1 MSKKNAG
8 PYISR
13 EAETD
18 LSSKQY
24 YFVEFGAAAGQ
35 VDAVDTL
42 AEQAIGVVQ
51 NTPEAGEMAN
61 VQIFGTTK
69 VVASAAI
76 AEGAKVTA
84 AAGGKAVSTTT
95 AGHIVRAIALEAAAA
110 DGDIIEVML
119 VGPFS
124 HAIT

>member
-1 MSKKNAG
+1 MA
-8 PYISR
+8 
-13 EAETD
+13 T
-18 LSSKQY
+18 
-24 YFVEFGAAAGQ
+24 VQ
-35 VDAVDTL
+35 VY
-42 AEQAIGVVQ
+42 
-51 NTPEAGEMAN
+51 
-61 VQIFGTTK
+61 GTCK

-76 AEGAKVTA
+76 SIGDKVTA
-84 AAGGKAVSTTT
+84 AAGGKAVTTTT